1 MTQSPPSEGGTHEIL
16 RRNGPIFASLVG
28 LTALAILLQA
38 VFAGEFIEHGKH
50 SSWLSAHDVNGDVV
64 IGLAVVTAV
73 FALVRL
79 RAAAR
84 SLTIGAIVL
93 AVAVVV
99 QDVIGHAITQSNDDG
114 LVPVHVPLAMVI
126 FALTIW
132 LSVRART
139 LRRSASR

>member
-1 MTQSPPSEGGTHEIL
+1 MTESPPPDGDTHEIL

-38 VFAGEFIEHGKH
+38 VFAGEFIEPGKH
-50 SSWLSAHDVNGDVV
+50 SSWLSAHDVNADVV
-64 IGLAVVTAV
+64 IGLAALTAV

-79 RAAAR
+79 RVAAR
-84 SLTIGAIVL
+84 SLTVGAVVL
-93 AVAVVV
+93 AVAVIAQVA
-99 QDVIGHAITQSNDDG
+99 IGHAITQSNDDG
-114 LVPVHVPLAMVI
+114 LIPVHVPLAMLI

-139 LRRSASR
+139 LRRSSSR

>member
-1 MTQSPPSEGGTHEIL
+1 MTQAPPPDGGTHEIL
-16 RRNGPIFASLVG
+16 QRNGPIFASLVG

-38 VFAGEFIEHGKH
+38 VFAGEFIQRGTH
-50 SSWLSAHDVNGDVV
+50 SSWRSAHDVNADVV
-64 IGLAVVTAV
+64 VGLTVLTAV

-84 SLTIGAIVL
+84 SLAIGAVVL
-93 AVAVVV
+93 AVAVIV
-99 QDVIGHAITQSNDDG
+99 QVVIGHAITQSNDDG
-114 LVPVHVPLAMVI
+114 LVVVHVPLAMLI

-139 LRRSASR
+139 LRRSSSR